1 MARSPLESALQENGC
16 ETPIS
21 QFQDI
26 LETVLKNQHPGLSV
40 DSLLLHPSDAVSY
53 CQTIN
58 GYKSDFQTL
67 PENLILRC
75 LMARR
80 KNPV

>member
-1 MARSPLESALQENGC
+1 MARSLLEEQLGENGC
-16 ETPIS
+16 ETPIAE
-21 QFQDI
+21 FQDI
-26 LETVLKNQHPGLSV
+26 LVSVLQEKYPAFSV
-40 DSLLLHPSDAVSY
+40 DSLMQHPSDAVAY
-53 CQTIN
+53 CETIRA
-58 GYKSDFQTL
+58 YQKDFETL